1 MTTTDMRRRLK
12 QRVDRLS
19 EARLR
24 VADDFLAYL
33 EERESEE
40 ATAELLAIP
49 GFVDALQQA
58 EAQVAQGQVTSVR
71 DLRRRS

>member
-1 MTTTDMRRRLK
+1 MAIAEMRRRLK

-49 GFVDALQQA
+49 GFAEALKQA
-58 EAQVAQGQVTSVR
+58 EAEIASGRVTPARS
-71 DLRRRS
+71 LRRR

>member
-1 MTTTDMRRRLK
+1 MAVTDMRRRLK

-49 GFVDALQQA
+49 GFRGALKQA
-58 EAQVAQGQVTSVR
+58 EADIARGHVTPVR